1 MVQRAL
7 ATECAGARHCSVEM
21 PVSLRH
27 LK

>member
-1 MVQRAL
+1 MVRRAL
-7 ATECAGARHCSVEM
+7 ATEFAGARCCSIET